1 MSCTPPL
8 LGVSAR
14 SIKSEKIFDTGPLI
28 FRRIPEKI
36 RVKSI
41 EPNISKHEN
50 GTFYFVA
57 RRKGKLT
64 VKSLQTKDLAEARRK
79 IREIGT
85 IGLSTAREPGP
96 PLACRSVPLRTA
108 TVEVKPTAPV
118 MALEEALAAHDSG
131 LVLLSAGT
139 REMAARGKRAI
150 ARFATGWANFE
161 PVRIWSEY
169 RATGIGRQGKELGS
183 AANHLRWYLMKF
195 VPWSV
200 KRGFLGED
208 ALESLAKIPRLK
220 VNPRRIR
227 VPSAA
232 VVGEFLAMVESE
244 DADGGAYL
252 RFLTSTGLRRSGA
265 ADLAWSDI
273 DFAEGTMA
281 VTQKG
286 GRKKVIPMTPEA
298 VAVLRGRH
306 GLPRPW
312 AMDIKAIE
320 RLERRMKRFAKGLG
334 IDLTTFHA
342 FRHYFASRCLL
353 AGLTVQ
359 EVATLLGH
367 SDGGVLVLQTYGH
380 ICGAHLRQA
389 VAGLRLAS

>member
-1 MSCTPPL
+1 M
-8 LGVSAR
+8 
-14 SIKSEKIFDTGPLI
+14 
-28 FRRIPEKI
+28 
-36 RVKSI
+36 KSI
-41 EPNISKHEN
+41 EKNISKHEN

-57 RRKGKLT
+57 RKKGKLT

-79 IREIGT
+79 IREMGT
-85 IGLSTAREPGP
+85 LALTAAREPGP
-96 PLACRSVPLRTA
+96 PLACRSVPLLTA
-108 TVEVKPTAPV
+108 TVEVKPTAPA
-118 MALEEALAAHDSG
+118 MSLAEALAAHDSG
-131 LVLLSAGT
+131 LVLLSVGT
-139 REMAARGKRAI
+139 REMAARGRRAI
-150 ARFATGWANFE
+150 ARFATGWADFE

-169 RATGIGRQGKELGS
+169 RATGIDRQVKELGS
-183 AANHLRWYLMKF
+183 AANHLRWYLLKF
-195 VPWSV
+195 VPWAS
-200 KRGFLGED
+200 KRGFLGEE

-244 DADGGAYL
+244 DADGGAY
-252 RFLTSTGLRRSGA
+252 LRRSGA

-306 GLPRPW
+306 GLPRPC

-320 RLERRMKRFAKGLG
+320 RLERRMKRFATGLG